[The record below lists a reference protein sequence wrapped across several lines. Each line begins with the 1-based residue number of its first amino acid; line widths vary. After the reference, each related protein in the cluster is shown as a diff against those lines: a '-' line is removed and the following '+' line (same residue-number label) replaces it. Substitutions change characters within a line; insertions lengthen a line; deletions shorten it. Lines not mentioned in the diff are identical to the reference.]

1 MATRWLDGS
10 TRRTMIVSLRSPMFS
25 RSPKAP
31 AYGEFG
37 SMHAPL
43 SAPVMRKFC
52 ASGSTGG
59 NVAVGAGAASVTGA
73 AVAAGGD
80 ASVVTAAVS
89 TPLAP
94 AAVAAAPS
102 GAVLVVAAPAVVV
115 TPAVVVAGVVVSS
128 PPASTTIGA
137 APTATWA

>member
-1 MATRWLDGS
+1 MATRLLDGS

-31 AYGEFG
+31 AYGELG

-73 AVAAGGD
+73 AVAAGGEP
-80 ASVVTAAVS
+80 SVVTGAVS
-89 TPLAP
+89 AARAP
-94 AAVAAAPS
+94 AAVAAAPAPPV
-102 GAVLVVAAPAVVV
+102 AVLVVAVPVVV
-115 TPAVVVAGVVVSS
+115 GARARVVAGVVVSS
-128 PPASTTIGA
+128 
-137 APTATWA
+137 